1 MSEKVERGIVAAA
14 AAVLVFCMV
23 AFGVHQ
29 FIELNNLD
37 NGNYG
42 IVNE

>member
-1 MSEKVERGIVAAA
+1 MSEKSERRIVAVA

-29 FIELNNLD
+29 FIGLNNLD
-37 NGNYG
+37 KENYG
-42 IVNE
+42 IIE

>member
-1 MSEKVERGIVAAA
+1 MSEKTERRIVAAA

-29 FIELNNLD
+29 YVELRNM
-37 NGNYG
+37 GAENYG
-42 IVNE
+42 IIE